1 MKKDRLEWV
10 ISGLNR
16 YTLTKGED
24 QFVKSAERDFTEK
37 SNLTQQQEERLEAL
51 YKEKSKLMPNK
62 SLSPTR
68 RKILRWNPLQEVSYK
83 NHSLRTPC
91 A

>member
-1 MKKDRLEWV
+1 MKRDRLEWV

-24 QFVKSAERDFTEK
+24 QFVKSAEWDFTEK
-37 SNLTQQQEERLEAL
+37 SNLTQQQEERLKTL

-62 SLSPTR
+62 TL
-68 RKILRWNPLQEVSYK
+68 VSHKKK
-83 NHSLRTPC
+83 NTSGGTPFKRFRTKTIP
-91 A
+91 